1 MPNQYYN
8 DTQIPA
14 ARVEM
19 NDVANGY
26 VNRPWYRF
34 FYNLFALLG
43 SGSLRYGTFYD
54 TTDQTAAS
62 INTGYPITF
71 NNTDLS
77 EGVYLGT
84 PTSRIYVNRPG
95 AYNFQ
100 FSLQLQSTSG
110 ASAKEVYIWARLNGD
125 TDTVENSATK
135 ITIEGNNKHYVA
147 AWNFVLRMAEGDYF
161 ELMWATTNTTVQI
174 LADPATAFC
183 PAIPSV
189 IMTVTC
195 NIGE

>member
-1 MPNQYYN
+1 MPSQFYN

-14 ARVEM
+14 ARVQM
-19 NDVANGY
+19 NDPSNDY

-34 FYNLFALLG
+34 FYNLFILLG
-43 SGSLRYGTFYD
+43 SGSLRYGTFFD
-54 TTDQTAAS
+54 TTDQTAAA

-100 FSLQLQSTSG
+100 FSLQLVSS
-110 ASAKEVYIWARLNGD
+110 SANAKQIYIWARING
-125 TDTVENSATK
+125 TDVADSATK
-135 ITIEGNNKHYVA
+135 ITMKGSGEAYVA
-147 AWNFVLRMAEGDYF
+147 AWNFVLRMDTNDYF
-161 ELMWATTNTTVQI
+161 ELMWATDNTDVQI
-174 LADPATAFC
+174 AAESATAFC

>member
-1 MPNQYYN
+1 MPSQFYN

-14 ARVEM
+14 ARVQM
-19 NDVANGY
+19 NDPVTEY

-34 FYNLFALLG
+34 FYNLFILLG
-43 SGSLRYGTFYD
+43 SGSLRYGTFFD
-54 TTDQTAAS
+54 TTDQTAAA
-62 INTGYPITF
+62 INTGYPVTF

-100 FSLQLQSTSG
+100 FSLQLVSS
-110 ASAKEVYIWARLNGD
+110 SANAKQIYVWARING
-125 TDTVENSATK
+125 TDVADSATK
-135 ITIEGNNKHYVA
+135 ITMKGSGEAYVA
-147 AWNFVLRMAEGDYF
+147 AWNFVLRMDTNDYF
-161 ELMWATTNTTVQI
+161 ELMWATDNTDVQI
-174 LADPATAFC
+174 AAESATAFC
-183 PAIPSV
+183 PAIPSI

>member
-1 MPNQYYN
+1 MPV
-8 DTQIPA
+8 TLTEIIT
-14 ARVEM
+14 RE
-19 NDVANGY
+19 
-26 VNRPWYRF
+26 WYRF
-34 FYNLFALLG
+34 LYNVFVLLG
-43 SGSLRYGTFYD
+43 SGSLRYGTFFD

-62 INTGYPITF
+62 SNTAYAITF

-77 EGVYLGT
+77 AGVYLGT
-84 PTSRIYVNRPG
+84 PTSRIYVDRPG

-110 ASAKEVYIWARLNGD
+110 ASSKEVFIWARINGID
-125 TDTVENSATK
+125 VSNSATK
-135 ITIEGNNKHYVA
+135 ITIDGNNKHFVA
-147 AWNFVLRMAEGDYF
+147 AWNFVLRMNTGDYF

-189 IMTVTC
+189 IMTVSC